1 MLSNRRRMKSVII
14 VIIHGPAST
23 RVMKVAISLGTKDR
37 VCSLI
42 WVAAWKIEMM
52 RPVTS
57 AAMNRGPTPAG

>member
-1 MLSNRRRMKSVII
+1 MKSVIM

-42 WVAAWKIEMM
+42 WVAAWKMEMI
-52 RPVTS
+52 RPVAR
-57 AAMNRGPTPAG
+57 AAMNRGAETSRVSSGA